1 VDGVVRSGKASDMAA
16 FRDPA
21 GASLAAICASAVLAS
36 AGWLLHSGDSG
47 VVGTNGVRPLAFVGT
62 IPAGHEICD
71 LLGTA
76 KRRPSSALMTLG
88 TAGAGPQPL
97 RISVP
102 GKTPASLVSRYADG
116 VVSLPLPRGAF
127 PNTSQLLCIKNR
139 GRKAV
144 QLGGENFSRAT
155 LDRRISSFAVSIT
168 LIGRRR
174 SWGAQA
180 GSLLA
185 RIGSAR
191 GAGGSTTGWA
201 VVILFGATVLVAL
214 GAAWRIAR

>member
-1 VDGVVRSGKASDMAA
+1 MDGVVRTGKASNAA
-16 FRDPA
+16 APRGSA
-21 GASLAAICASAVLAS
+21 GALLVAICASALVAS
-36 AGWLLHSGDSG
+36 AGWFLHSDDSG
-47 VVGTNGVRPLAFVGT
+47 VVGTNGVRPLAFLGT

-76 KRRPSSALMTLG
+76 KRRPSSALVTLG

-97 RISVP
+97 RVSVS
-102 GKTPASLVSRYADG
+102 GKLPASLVRRYADG
-116 VVSLPLPRGAF
+116 VVSLRLPRVAF
-127 PNTSQLLCIKNR
+127 THSGQLLCIQNR
-139 GRKAV
+139 GREAV
-144 QLGGENFSRAT
+144 QLGGESFPSAT
-155 LDRRISSFAVSIT
+155 LDGRIIPFAMSVT

-185 RIGSAR
+185 RIGAAR
-191 GAGGSTTGWA
+191 GARGSWAGWA
-201 VVILFGATVLVAL
+201 VVVLFGATVLAAL